1 MEVLMRLIGLTC
13 ALFLL
18 VGAATAQTPED
29 ALIQADREFAKRT
42 AAHSLDGWMSVFTSK
57 SVLFSENLVMGADAI
72 RAAYQKLFNDPDFR
86 LDWRPTK
93 TEVFP
98 SGNMGYT
105 VGRYQGVF
113 KNDKGEIVRQ
123 SGTYL
128 TVWRKD
134 QRWKLEGGGR
144 RRRSGSGEEVETLL
158 RTSRVAERLSC

>member
-1 MEVLMRLIGLTC
+1 MRFIGLAC

-18 VGAATAQTPED
+18 VGAATAQRPED
-29 ALIQADREFAKRT
+29 ALIQADREFAKQT
-42 AAHSLDGWMSVFTSK
+42 AAHRLDGWMTVFTNK
-57 SVLFSENLVMGADAI
+57 SVLFSENPVIGVDAI

-86 LDWRPTK
+86 LDWQPTK
-93 TEVFP
+93 AEVFP

-113 KNDKGEIVRQ
+113 RNAKGENVRQ

-134 QRWKLEGGGR
+134 KDGSWKVAADGG
-144 RRRSGSGEEVETLL
+144 EADPVEK
-158 RTSRVAERLSC
+158 